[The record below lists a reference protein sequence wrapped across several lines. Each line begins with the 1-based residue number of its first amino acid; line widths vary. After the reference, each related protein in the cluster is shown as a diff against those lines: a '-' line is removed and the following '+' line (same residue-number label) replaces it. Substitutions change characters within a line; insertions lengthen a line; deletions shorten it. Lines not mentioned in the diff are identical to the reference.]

1 MMTALFTAIIL
12 GMGEFIRLSGLS
24 IATLASPQAMIVLA
38 GLAGLLAMLVA
49 IGVGVWL
56 SVKIGIGTAA
66 RNKRSFTWWVV
77 NRLAYLVGVVNLSTF
92 AIFFLQARL
101 GLVREKAAGPGAI
114 LMLIVGLAVLLFA
127 LPSGWLADRFGH
139 KKLVTYSG
147 FIAAL
152 GTLIA
157 LSLPN
162 LTTIYIG
169 GAFIGA
175 ATGVFYTA
183 NWALG
188 TELVP
193 KEKAATYL
201 GIANLAGAG
210 AGAIGAYL
218 GGPIADFFT
227 RHVPDSPELGYILI
241 FGIYGALFLISVFA
255 INRVRLPSLAN
266 Q

>member
-1 MMTALFTAIIL
+1 
-12 GMGEFIRLSGLS
+12 MGSQPISLSG
-24 IATLASPQAMIVLA
+24 
-38 GLAGLLAMLVA
+38 
-49 IGVGVWL
+49 WCC
-56 SVKIGIGTAA
+56 K
-66 RNKRSFTWWVV
+66 SF
-77 NRLAYLVGVVNLSTF
+77 NFSD
-92 AIFFLQARL
+92 IFLQARL
-101 GLVREKAAGPGAI
+101 GLVREKATRPGAI

-139 KKLVTYSG
+139 KKLVAYSG

-193 KEKAATYL
+193 KEKLTYL
-201 GIANLAGAG
+201 GIANSARAG

-227 RHVPDSPELGYILI
+227 RHVPNFPELGYTLI
-241 FGIYGALFLISVFA
+241 FGIYGALFLVSVFA
-255 INRVRLPSLAN
+255 INHVRLPSLAN